1 MISAIVYNWIPAP
14 GSNDG
19 HYLCLIRPLSAQ
31 MTVNIVSLSEQ
42 MRDESSDTSLAI
54 APPENT
60 SKNYLQ
66 PGPETRN
73 KTDEHVEPLLGT
85 CNMLCGQHIKLISF
99 MCSVSGSK

>member
-31 MTVNIVSLSEQ
+31 MTVNIVSLSGQ
-42 MRDESSDTSLAI
+42 MQGESRDTSLAI
-54 APPENT
+54 APENT
-60 SKNYLQ
+60 YPQ
-66 PGPETRN
+66 PGPEARN

-99 MCSVSGSK
+99 MCSVSGS